1 MTRSIGKFC
10 FQHRWKVVIASLL
23 LMVAGFAAAGSVVGG
38 MSAVQQQNVPES
50 LQARQLLGEG
60 GSQVVLLVE
69 GVDPQAE
76 ATRAALARTAEAV
89 RGLEGVTGVD
99 EPRTASDGSG
109 VMLAAGISKTGEE
122 ATALRVADA
131 LRSAGDGLPGARVRI
146 GGDAWLRYQTK
157 MAAQTDMRDAEFK
170 ALPLTFVALVI
181 VFGGVVAA
189 GLPLITTI
197 VSVGAAFAVL
207 LAISQVIPLDGNVT
221 TVVTLL
227 GLGLCIDYGLLLV
240 GRYRE
245 ELVRPYRR
253 AAAAGGTRISL
264 EERAKAVERTWA
276 TAGRTVMFSALTV
289 AAALTGLMAFN
300 AVGLRAVA
308 AGGAAV
314 SLVAMLTALTM
325 VAALMRLFGGR
336 IHPSRRALRGEDRVG
351 GFFER
356 LISRVQRFP
365 VLVAV
370 GIVVVLVALGAPML
384 SAKLAL
390 SGTKILPP
398 DLESVQVT
406 NVLAAKYGR
415 TDRPAVLVLARTE
428 PERLQQWAE
437 RWKGDPAV
445 VRVET
450 ARPDGPGLSSVA
462 LAVRGDTQGPPAREL
477 VERVRADRPGDFRIW
492 VAGQAAE
499 LVDVNA
505 LLRDGMPVALSVT
518 AAAMLVL
525 LFLLSGSILVP
536 LTAVAMAVV
545 SLGATFGVLVLVFQD
560 GWLSGA
566 LDTLTVG
573 GLDPFALAVIFAFA
587 FGLSIDYEVF
597 LLGRIREHVD
607 EGLGTRAAV
616 RAGVRDTGRIITSAA
631 LLMLVVFGTFGMAR
645 MGDIEQIGIGLFV
658 AVLVDATLV
667 RCLLVPSVMT
677 LMGRANWWAPAPL
690 RRLHARFGLREAEP
704 APRPLIEVG
713 QSART
718 GD

>member
-76 ATRAALARTAEAV
+76 ATRAALARTAAAV

-253 AAAAGGTRISL
+253 AVAAGGTRISL

-406 NVLAAKYGR
+406 NVLAATYGR

-450 ARPDGPGLSSVA
+450 ARPDGPGLASVA

-607 EGLGTRAAV
+607 EGLGTPAAV